1 MNGYETITLKKA
13 LNKKVKVITNGIS
26 IVCKVKD
33 IETKV
38 VQDFALELF
47 EPENNLTKSIGKQF
61 LTIEQGQC
69 HNVQIVKMY

>member
-47 EPENNLTKSIGKQF
+47 EPENNLTKSIANH
-61 LTIEQGQC
+61 LTISEGQC
-69 HNVQIVKMY
+69 HLVQIVKI